1 MIGLLTLGATA
12 FTWWKKEG
20 ENRETYNKF
29 FDPKVWTE
37 FLFALIS
44 LAENI
49 ITILL
54 FDEDAFEDWEVFLAF
69 TAFAVL
75 DTLVKFFTAET
86 PVKAAFI
93 EVTSEAAQAY
103 VYMIFCAWDKAAIIS
118 YTILAGVQIGLLVFK
133 HQPIFE
139 SDHEKDQDGNSSG
152 RDQKDARED
161 STWEGLWKPLI
172 MLSIG
177 SVVTI
182 VPVLCA
188 EESDGMENTMHIENY
203 HKRLFASGLDY
214 VFIFLASDTFA
225 WFQTSM
231 LWFLENSGSP
241 EYTLLGDD
249 VEPWLIVNSAF
260 ACFIGLSV
268 VPGYCWVMLDVT
280 RQLCAGTL
288 CDGDVCSEDTTLFWA
303 VDCTQVGYHA
313 GFEVTTDLGM

>member
-1 MIGLLTLGATA
+1 MSHWLVGFDRRATDSWVCPRA
-12 FTWWKKEG
+12 PDLRYYANPEVEETRQLCVRVG
-20 ENRETYNKF
+20 ELCELVREAC
-29 FDPKVWTE
+29 E
-37 FLFALIS
+37 HLS
-44 LAENI
+44 
-49 ITILL
+49 
-54 FDEDAFEDWEVFLAF
+54 
-69 TAFAVL
+69 
-75 DTLVKFFTAET
+75 
-86 PVKAAFI
+86 AFI
-93 EVTSEAAQAY
+93 
-103 VYMIFCAWDKAAIIS
+103 KAGIIS
-118 YTILAGVQIGLLVFK
+118 K
-133 HQPIFE
+133 
-139 SDHEKDQDGNSSG
+139 KDQDGDSSRAWCTQDG
-152 RDQKDARED
+152 TWYTNV
-161 STWEGLWKPLI
+161 STWENLWTPLI

-182 VPVLCA
+182 VPVLCS

-231 LWFLENSGSP
+231 LWFLENRS
-241 EYTLLGDD
+241 LLGDD

-313 GFEVTTDLGM
+313 GYKVTTDLGM